1 MDTPD
6 EVDHSIHAMDNET
19 AASNNQITFP
29 FAFPRTGS
37 YRIWVQVKIEGTVM
51 TEVLHRS
58 GGSILIQRF
67 PFAKRITQLAEL
79 GRDDN
84 CIYCRVGVRAILPF
98 LQVRWLSVLGGG
110 ALQITIVLGGPAHG
124 ILG

>member
-1 MDTPD
+1 MDLPA

-51 TEVLHRS
+51 TPVFDTEMKVV
-58 GGSILIQRF
+58 F
-67 PFAKRITQLAEL
+67 
-79 GRDDN
+79 
-84 CIYCRVGVRAILPF
+84 
-98 LQVRWLSVLGGG
+98 
-110 ALQITIVLGGPAHG
+110 
-124 ILG
+124 

>member
-1 MDTPD
+1 MDLPA

-51 TEVLHRS
+51 TAVFDTEVEVVFFNPEVPLR
-58 GGSILIQRF
+58 
-67 PFAKRITQLAEL
+67 LADL
-79 GRDDN
+79 SARGRDDN
-84 CIYCRVGVRAILPF
+84 CVGVRAILPF

-110 ALQITIVLGGPAHG
+110 ALQITIILGGPAHG
-124 ILG
+124 IL